1 MHKRYRI
8 GAKGGRRME
17 LDRMIA
23 DFENMVGWPY
33 ASPGTGD
40 ERGIDCS
47 GAFVRAYRL
56 QGKSLYHG
64 SNRMARE
71 ACSWV
76 RPIGQTALRCG
87 MVGF

>member
-23 DFENMVGWPY
+23 DFEDMVGWPY

-76 RPIGQTALRCG
+76 LPHEARI
-87 MVGF
+87 